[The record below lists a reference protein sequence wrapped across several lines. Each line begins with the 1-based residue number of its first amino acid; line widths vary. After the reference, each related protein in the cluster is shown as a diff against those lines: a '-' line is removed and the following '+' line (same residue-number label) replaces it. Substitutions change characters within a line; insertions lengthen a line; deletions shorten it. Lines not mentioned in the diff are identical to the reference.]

1 MVFPIIILVRVQ
13 LELSVFVRTSVIFS
27 VGSLCIITSMCRAIM
42 VGLLMS
48 ENIPTF
54 PWLAF
59 WDLLDCSIGI
69 LLYYPQVVFTFH

>member
-1 MVFPIIILVRVQ
+1 MVFPIIILLRVH
-13 LELSVFVRTSVIFS
+13 LELSIFVRTSVIFS

-42 VGLLMS
+42 IGLLMG

-69 LLYYPQVVFTFH
+69 PPSLPSAEFTFH